1 MILIQTHL
9 WRYALYR
16 AYLNLVG
23 EAAKLHLGWLW
34 WFLEPIAMTAVF
46 FAVFTYL
53 RPMRGGG
60 IENFTAFLIIGV
72 TTWLWFA
79 NAVGNCT
86 DVLVGARAIVSQM
99 RLPKLL
105 FPTIAVVSAS
115 LKQVFVFVVLLLFI
129 GAMFGVSWTWLFLPL
144 LAVTQLVII
153 LATAAV
159 VAFVCCCVR
168 DVRFLV
174 RSGLTL
180 MMFCSGLF
188 FSIDDLGAEW
198 HFWFRLNPMAVII
211 EQYRT
216 VLLHHSSPD
225 VAWCLGTV
233 AVGALFLFG
242 LKWLY
247 QRFDRTL
254 TRRIIA

>member
-1 MILIQTHL
+1 MILIETHL

-34 WFLEPIAMTAVF
+34 WFLEPIAMTAVL
-46 FAVFTYL
+46 FAVFTFL
-53 RPMRGGG
+53 RPMRGGD
-60 IENFTAFLIIGV
+60 IENFAAFLIIGV
-72 TTWLWFA
+72 TIWLWFA

-86 DVLVGARAIVSQM
+86 DVLVGAGAIVSQM

-105 FPTIAVVSAS
+105 FPTIAVASAS
-115 LKQVFVFVVLLLFI
+115 LKQGFVFVVLLLFI
-129 GAMFGVSWTWLFLPL
+129 GGFFGMSWTWLFLPL
-144 LAVTQLVII
+144 LAATQLVII
-153 LATAAV
+153 LATAAA
-159 VAFVCCCVR
+159 VAFVCCCIR

-188 FSIDDLGAEW
+188 FAIADLAPEW
-198 HFWFRLNPMAVII
+198 HFWFRLNPMAMII
-211 EQYRT
+211 EQYRA
-216 VLLHHSSPD
+216 VLLHQSPPD
-225 VAWCLGTV
+225 VAWCLIAVV
-233 AVGALFLFG
+233 ASALCLVV